1 MTRTVIF
8 YTHSL
13 VAPCEDKKR
22 LLIPWVSILMA
33 QYLQMIQCSS
43 EVVLVMGISQVGVV
57 EVTFVVVAGSKSR

>member
-1 MTRTVIF
+1 
-8 YTHSL
+8 
-13 VAPCEDKKR
+13 
-22 LLIPWVSILMA
+22 MA